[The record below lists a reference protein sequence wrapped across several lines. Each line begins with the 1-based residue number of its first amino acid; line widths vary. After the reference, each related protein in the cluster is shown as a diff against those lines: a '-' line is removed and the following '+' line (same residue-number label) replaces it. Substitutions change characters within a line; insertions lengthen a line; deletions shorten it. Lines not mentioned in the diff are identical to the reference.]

1 MSEEDI
7 RTIAENVKKYRLLN
21 HMTQEELAE
30 KLDMDTQY
38 YAQIER
44 GERRFTLE
52 KIIKVCRVLNV
63 NIQDIVDI
71 SQTQRDVSYE
81 TKKHI
86 IEFLDNA
93 TENQIFLIDKFIN
106 EIIIYIR
113 QRILKIYFVWYD
125 IKYMPINVYSLFLQ
139 LQHYK

>member
-113 QRILKIYFVWYD
+113 
-125 IKYMPINVYSLFLQ
+125 
-139 LQHYK
+139 

>member
-1 MSEEDI
+1 MYCIFYLLLPKKTFYDKRKIVRVSMLEQDI
-7 RTIAENVKKYRLLN
+7 RTISGNVKKYRLLN

-44 GERRFTLE
+44 GERKFTLE

-71 SQTQRDVSYE
+71 SQAQRDVGYE
-81 TKKHI
+81 TKEHI
-86 IEFLDNA
+86 IAFLENA

-106 EIIIYIR
+106 EIITYIR
-113 QRILKIYFVWYD
+113 
-125 IKYMPINVYSLFLQ
+125 
-139 LQHYK
+139 